1 MCLFAQMRI
10 TAVVNLI
17 INGMPCHLI
26 DGDQAALG
34 EVEKHWIR

>member
-26 DGDQAALG
+26 DGDKAVLKSIG
-34 EVEKHWIR
+34 LDNF